1 MAGKTKRANGHRIFQ
16 RRADNV
22 YPSIDEVND
31 GTFSSSLNASSK
43 QNDPMNGGEVKRKR
57 GRPPLN
63 VPGVKRKRGR
73 PSLDPTEVKRKRGR
87 PPSFKNLSPSLQKV
101 KSAVVPSND
110 TSKFDEVD
118 FCDVCGSNADEEKL
132 LVCENYVAGELPC
145 ENDDKV
151 ADAEDD
157 RSEGAHKQL
166 QCFGSAHTFCL
177 GLRKIPNGD
186 WYCSKCTSAQ
196 AFQVRFDTILGL
208 NTMIQCTCNLDLQ
221 YSTDLCFSRF
231 PLHLRVHSIC

>member
-16 RRADNV
+16 RRAGNV

-31 GTFSSSLNASSK
+31 GTFSSSLNASSMR
-43 QNDPMNGGEVKRKR
+43 NDPLNGSEVKRKR

-101 KSAVVPSND
+101 KSAIMPLND
-110 TSKFDEVD
+110 TGKVDEVD
-118 FCDVCGSNADEEKL
+118 FCDVCGSSADEEKL
-132 LVCENYVAGELPC
+132 LVCENYVAGEHPF
-145 ENDDKV
+145 ENDDNV
-151 ADAEDD
+151 DDAEDN
-157 RSEGAHKQL
+157 RPENQHTKL

-177 GLRKIPNGD
+177 GLRRIPKGD

-196 AFQVRFDTILGL
+196 AFQV
-208 NTMIQCTCNLDLQ
+208 
-221 YSTDLCFSRF
+221 
-231 PLHLRVHSIC
+231 

>member
-1 MAGKTKRANGHRIFQ
+1 VAGKTKRANGHRIFQ
-16 RRADNV
+16 RRAGNV

-31 GTFSSSLNASSK
+31 GTFSSSLNASSMR
-43 QNDPMNGGEVKRKR
+43 NDPLNGSEVKRKR

-101 KSAVVPSND
+101 KSAIMPLND
-110 TSKFDEVD
+110 TGKVDEVD

-132 LVCENYVAGELPC
+132 LVCENYVAGEHPF
-145 ENDDKV
+145 ENDDNV
-151 ADAEDD
+151 DDAEDN
-157 RSEGAHKQL
+157 RPENQHTKL

-177 GLRKIPNGD
+177 GLRRIPKGD

-196 AFQVRFDTILGL
+196 AFQV
-208 NTMIQCTCNLDLQ
+208 
-221 YSTDLCFSRF
+221 
-231 PLHLRVHSIC
+231 

>member
-1 MAGKTKRANGHRIFQ
+1 VAGKTKRANGHRIFQ

-31 GTFSSSLNASSK
+31 GTFSSSLNASSMR
-43 QNDPMNGGEVKRKR
+43 NDPLNGSEVKRKR

-101 KSAVVPSND
+101 KSAIMPLND
-110 TSKFDEVD
+110 TGKVDEVD
-118 FCDVCGSNADEEKL
+118 FCDVCGSSADEEKL
-132 LVCENYVAGELPC
+132 LVCENYVAGEHPF
-145 ENDDKV
+145 ENDDNV
-151 ADAEDD
+151 DDAEDN
-157 RSEGAHKQL
+157 RPENQHTKL
-166 QCFGSAHTFCL
+166 QCFGSVHTFCL
-177 GLRKIPNGD
+177 GLRRIPKGD

-196 AFQVRFDTILGL
+196 AFQV
-208 NTMIQCTCNLDLQ
+208 
-221 YSTDLCFSRF
+221 
-231 PLHLRVHSIC
+231 

>member
-16 RRADNV
+16 RRAGNV

-31 GTFSSSLNASSK
+31 GTFSSSLNASSMR
-43 QNDPMNGGEVKRKR
+43 NDPLNGSEVKRKR

-101 KSAVVPSND
+101 KSAIMPLND
-110 TSKFDEVD
+110 TGKVDEVD

-132 LVCENYVAGELPC
+132 LVCENYVAGEHPF
-145 ENDDKV
+145 ENDDNV
-151 ADAEDD
+151 DDAEDN
-157 RSEGAHKQL
+157 RPENQHTKL

-177 GLRKIPNGD
+177 GLRRIPKGD

-196 AFQVRFDTILGL
+196 AFQV
-208 NTMIQCTCNLDLQ
+208 
-221 YSTDLCFSRF
+221 
-231 PLHLRVHSIC
+231 

>member
-31 GTFSSSLNASSK
+31 GTFSSSLNASSMR
-43 QNDPMNGGEVKRKR
+43 NDPLNGSEVKRKR

-101 KSAVVPSND
+101 KSAIMPLND
-110 TSKFDEVD
+110 TGKVDEVD

-132 LVCENYVAGELPC
+132 LVCENYVAGEHPF
-145 ENDDKV
+145 ENDDNV
-151 ADAEDD
+151 DDAEDN
-157 RSEGAHKQL
+157 RPENQHTKL

-177 GLRKIPNGD
+177 GLRRIPKGD

-196 AFQVRFDTILGL
+196 AFQV
-208 NTMIQCTCNLDLQ
+208 
-221 YSTDLCFSRF
+221 
-231 PLHLRVHSIC
+231 